1 MLLMLDEATSN
12 GARLVW
18 AGADLDTAKQLEGLR
33 SREFKFEW
41 Q

>member
-12 GARLVW
+12 GAQLVW
-18 AGADLDTAKQLEGLR
+18 ASGDSDTIDQLEGLR
-33 SREFKFEW
+33 TREFNFEW